1 MLIAIFLNSKTN
13 PQNLKKAQEI
23 GTILSSFKFEYIIN
37 PPKSIFK
44 KIDLAIS
51 IGGDGTVL
59 HTANLLSQNK
69 IPILG
74 INFGHRGYLC
84 QIPKEKTAE
93 TIALV
98 AQGKYRVAE
107 KSRIQASIYKNKQ
120 MTHQMEALNEI
131 SIGGINRTV
140 YLNAKI
146 KTDSASIDCN
156 VIGDGLIIATQTG
169 STAYNI
175 NAGGPMLLTEAF
187 TVLANN
193 AFFESDFLLPITKS
207 IVVSTNAT
215 LEIKDISNKKAN
227 SPFIIADGQEAI
239 KISSENTVIIKKSPY
254 ASYFITF

>member
-23 GTILSSFKFEYIIN
+23 GNILDKHKLEYLIN
-37 PPKSIFK
+37 PSEKQFQ
-44 KIDLAIS
+44 KISLAIS
-51 IGGDGTVL
+51 VGGDGTVL
-59 HTANLLSQNK
+59 YTANLLSKSK

-84 QIPKEKTAE
+84 QISKEDTEEKIALIAKKQYQIEEKT
-93 TIALV
+93 
-98 AQGKYRVAE
+98 
-107 KSRIQASIYKNKQ
+107 RIQASIYKSRKIIY
-120 MTHQMEALNEI
+120 QMEALNEI

-140 YLNAKI
+140 HLNAKI
-146 KTDSASIDCN
+146 KTDSANIDCN
-156 VIGDGLIIATQTG
+156 VIGDGLIIATKTG

-207 IVVSTNAT
+207 LVVSTGTT

-227 SPFIIADGQEAI
+227 SPFIIADGQEA
-239 KISSENTVIIKKSPY
+239 KRISSQDTVIIKKSKY
-254 ASYFITF
+254 RNYFITF